1 MLAERYRKLKDKTS
15 NNSEVSLKLEQITIR
30 FKETNKH
37 NVRSILDIFNTL
49 NLDYE
54 ILKEENKDIDMEF
67 TK

>member
-1 MLAERYRKLKDKTS
+1 MLK
-15 NNSEVSLKLEQITIR
+15 QITIR

-37 NVRSILDIFNTL
+37 NVRSILDIFKTL

-54 ILKEENKDIDMEF
+54 ILKEEDKDSDMEF